1 MRASL
6 ELFPGHGDRLE
17 GRIFTDDGRID
28 LTFSGTLDLLR
39 TLEVLQRAE
48 ADAASAGAGPAPFA
62 VSPSREER

>member
-48 ADAASAGAGPAPFA
+48 ADTANAGADPIPVA